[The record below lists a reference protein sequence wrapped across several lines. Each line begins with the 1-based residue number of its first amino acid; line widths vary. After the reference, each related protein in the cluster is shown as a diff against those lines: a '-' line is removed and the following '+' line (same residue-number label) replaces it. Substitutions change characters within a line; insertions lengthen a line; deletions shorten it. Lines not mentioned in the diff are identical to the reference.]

1 MNTVQSEAG
10 NKDALI
16 ERLIGSLI
24 SRVRA
29 AWHNNKWIY
38 DYSACRTTEARIFVV
53 GGRGRASILERSRR
67 VLLYKLTVIRFYRM
81 TRATLSRA
89 AYEIIIG

>member
-1 MNTVQSEAG
+1 MNTVQSEAS

-38 DYSACRTTEARIFVV
+38 DYSARRTTEARIFVV
-53 GGRGRASILERSRR
+53 GGRGRASTLERSRR
-67 VLLYKLTVIRFYRM
+67 RVLLYIQTDCNTLLSNDMDGSLTRRI
-81 TRATLSRA
+81 
-89 AYEIIIG
+89 